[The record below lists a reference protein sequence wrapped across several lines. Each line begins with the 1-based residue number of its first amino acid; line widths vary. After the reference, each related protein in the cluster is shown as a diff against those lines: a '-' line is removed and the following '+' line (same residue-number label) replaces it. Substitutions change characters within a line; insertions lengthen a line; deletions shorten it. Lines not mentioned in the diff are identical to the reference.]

1 MKLTPTK
8 HRHEEK
14 LLHPNSSDAGTTM
27 VSFFHVLLDDE
38 IFISPSLKYKT
49 LSNKARQRGQELS
62 GQNWRDATKE
72 AQVFYPLT
80 HPPHPSINPVSS

>member
-1 MKLTPTK
+1 
-8 HRHEEK
+8 
-14 LLHPNSSDAGTTM
+14 M

-62 GQNWRDATKE
+62 GQSWRDATKE
-72 AQVFYPLT
+72 AQELYPL
-80 HPPHPSINPVSS
+80 HPPHPSIWLVPSDVTPSQLVHPDGSRIPLP